1 MPAPD
6 TPPDARAPFPAIP
19 YGRAYFKGI
28 RLEGCLYV
36 DKTRFLHAL
45 EQERFVFFI
54 RPRRFGKTCWL
65 SLLESYY
72 DRNQANDFER
82 VFGGMDIGRLPT
94 PNRARYVVLRFNFST
109 FGNVPENLEREF
121 DEYCRRH
128 VRDAL
133 EDSPDLFPDAVA
145 DRIQAPSTVNGQL
158 DELFLHARREE
169 IPLYVL
175 IDEYDNFA
183 NTILAGAGAEA
194 YAAFTHG
201 GGFYRSFFA
210 TLKAGTENGS
220 VERLFVTGVS
230 PITMD
235 DVTSGFNI
243 GANLSLRPEFNEL
256 LGFTEDEVRRMLET
270 YRDLG
275 VFDQDVETALGT
287 MREWYAGYR
296 FANTAENLIY
306 NTDMVLHYL
315 KHSIPNKR
323 GPDNLI
329 DTNVRIDYGKLRH
342 LLLTGRQLNGNFDL
356 LREVIAEGRADSDVI
371 ETFPRARLTRPENFL
386 SLLHYFGL
394 LSIRGVIAG
403 VPRLGIPNQTVRR
416 LMYGYLRDA
425 YEDVGVFSLNLVE
438 FDRLTRRMA
447 LEGDWRPAVER
458 LRDAVAKYTGIRD
471 YIQGEKVLQGFLAAY
486 LGASEYF
493 VFHTEKELAK
503 GYADIVLEPLAAR
516 RPAMRHGFVIELKYL
531 SRGPETEARVTATA
545 DDARA
550 QLRGYLA
557 DHRLARQYPDVEFKG
572 VALVFRGWELV
583 FSEEVAVVDAGQH
596 LRSGPACA
604 SGRRASVADGGDQGS
619 ERGTASE

>member
-1 MPAPD
+1 MPSLESPHD
-6 TPPDARAPFPAIP
+6 QLPPFPAIP

-36 DKTRFLHAL
+36 DKTRFLRPL

-65 SLLESYY
+65 SMLESYY
-72 DRNQANDFER
+72 DRNQADDFER
-82 VFGGMDIGRLPT
+82 LFGGLDVYRQPT
-94 PNRARYVVLRFNFST
+94 SNRGRYVVVRFNFST
-109 FGNVPENLEREF
+109 FGSVPANLEREF

-128 VRDAL
+128 VRDAM
-133 EDSPDLFPDAVA
+133 EDNPDLFPDPVVE
-145 DRIQAPSTVNGQL
+145 RIQAPSTVNGQL

-169 IPLYVL
+169 IPLYIL

-183 NTILAGAGAEA
+183 NTILAGEGAEA
-194 YAAFTHG
+194 YHAFTHG

-210 TLKAGTENGS
+210 ALKAGTENGS

-230 PITMD
+230 PVTMD

-243 GANLSLRPEFNEL
+243 GANLSLRPEFNEM
-256 LGFTEDEVRRMLET
+256 LGFTEEEVRRMVET
-270 YRDLG
+270 YRNLG
-275 VFDQDVETALGT
+275 VFDQDVETALST
-287 MREWYAGYR
+287 MREWYDGYR
-296 FANTAENLIY
+296 FAKTAENVIY

-315 KHSIPNKR
+315 KHSIPDKP

-356 LREVIAEGRADSDVI
+356 LRRVIAEGRADSEIV
-371 ETFPRARLTRPENFL
+371 ESFPLALLARPENFL

-394 LSIRGVIAG
+394 LSIREVAAG

-416 LMYGYLRDA
+416 LMYGYLREA
-425 YEDVGVFSLNLVE
+425 YEEVGVFSLNLVE

-447 LEGDWRPAVER
+447 LAGEWRPAVEH
-458 LRDAVAKYTGIRD
+458 LCKAVAEHTGVRD
-471 YIQGEKVLQGFLAAY
+471 YIQGEKVLQGFIAAY
-486 LGASEYF
+486 LGAAEYF
-493 VFHTEKELAK
+493 VFHTETELAR
-503 GYADIVLEPLAAR
+503 GYADVVLEPLVAR
-516 RPAMRHGFVIELKYL
+516 YPGMRYGFVIELKYL
-531 SRGPETEARVTATA
+531 SRRLGSEARVMATA
-545 DDARA
+545 AEAVA

-557 DHRLARQYPDVEFKG
+557 DGRLARQYPDVEFKG

-583 FSEEVAVVDAGQH
+583 HSQEVVV
-596 LRSGPACA
+596 
-604 SGRRASVADGGDQGS
+604 V
-619 ERGTASE
+619 E

>member
-1 MPAPD
+1 MASKESQPHQLP
-6 TPPDARAPFPAIP
+6 PFPAIP

-36 DKTRFLHAL
+36 DKTRFLHPL

-72 DRNQANDFER
+72 DRNQADDFER
-82 VFGGMDIGRLPT
+82 VFGGLDICRQPT
-94 PNRARYVVLRFNFST
+94 PNRGRYVVVRFNFST
-109 FGNVPENLEREF
+109 FGNDPVRLEREF

-128 VRDAL
+128 VRDAM
-133 EDSPDLFPDAVA
+133 EDNPDLFPEVA
-145 DRIQAPSTVNGQL
+145 FDRIQAASTINGQL
-158 DELFLHARREE
+158 DELFLHAQREG
-169 IPLYVL
+169 IPLYILV
-175 IDEYDNFA
+175 DEYDNFA
-183 NTILAGAGAEA
+183 NTILAGEGAEA
-194 YAAFTHG
+194 YHAFTHG

-230 PITMD
+230 PVTMD

-256 LGFTEDEVRRMLET
+256 LGFTEDEVRRIVET

-287 MREWYAGYR
+287 MHEWYNGYR
-296 FANTAENLIY
+296 FSEEAEGFVY
-306 NTDMVLHYL
+306 NSDMVLHYV
-315 KHSIPNKR
+315 KHSVPNKP
-323 GPDNLI
+323 GPRQLI
-329 DTNVRIDYGKLRH
+329 DSNVRIDYGKLRH

-356 LREVIAEGRADSDVI
+356 LRHVIAEGRAHSEIV
-371 ETFPRARLTRPENFL
+371 ETFPLARLTESENFI
-386 SLLHYFGL
+386 SLLHYLGL
-394 LSIRGVIAG
+394 LSIRDLVAG

-416 LMYGYLRDA
+416 LMYSHLRDA
-425 YEDVGVFSLNLVE
+425 YGDVGVFSLNLVE

-458 LRDAVAKYTGIRD
+458 LCMAAAEHTGIRD

-486 LGASEYF
+486 LSASEYF
-493 VFHTEKELAK
+493 VFHTELELAK
-503 GYADIVLEPLAAR
+503 GYADLVLVPLEAR
-516 RPAMRHGFVIELKYL
+516 YPGMRHGFVIELKYL
-531 SRGPETEARVTATA
+531 SRGPETEARVTTTA
-545 DDARA
+545 AEA
-550 QLRGYLA
+550 GSQLRRYLA
-557 DHRLARQYPDVEFKG
+557 DERLARQFPNVEFKG

-583 FSEEVAVVDAGQH
+583 HGEEVAAVDAAG
-596 LRSGPACA
+596 
-604 SGRRASVADGGDQGS
+604 V
-619 ERGTASE
+619 

>member
-1 MPAPD
+1 MRSPESPHD
-6 TPPDARAPFPAIP
+6 QLAPFPAIP

-45 EQERFVFFI
+45 EEERFVFFI

-65 SLLESYY
+65 SMLESYY
-72 DRNQANDFER
+72 DRNQADDFER
-82 VFGGMDIGRLPT
+82 VFGDLDICRQPT
-94 PNRARYVVLRFNFST
+94 ANRGRYVVVRFNFST
-109 FGNVPENLEREF
+109 FGSMPANLEREF

-128 VRDAL
+128 VRDAV
-133 EDSPDLFPDAVA
+133 EDNPDLFPDAA
-145 DRIQAPSTVNGQL
+145 FDRIQAPTTINGQL
-158 DELFLHARREE
+158 DELFLHARREG

-183 NTILAGAGAEA
+183 NTILAGAGADA
-194 YAAFTHG
+194 YHAFTHG

-230 PITMD
+230 PVTLD

-243 GANLSLRPEFNEL
+243 GANLSLRAEFNEM

-287 MREWYAGYR
+287 MREWYNGYR
-296 FANTAENLIY
+296 FSEEAEGIVY

-315 KHSIPNKR
+315 KHSVPNKA
-323 GPDNLI
+323 GPRQLI

-356 LREVIAEGRADSDVI
+356 LRGVIAEGRADSEIV
-371 ETFPRARLTRPENFL
+371 ETFPQAQLTRPENFL
-386 SLLHYFGL
+386 SLMHYFGL
-394 LSIRGVIAG
+394 LSIREVAAG

-416 LMYGYLRDA
+416 LMYGYLREA
-425 YEDVGVFSLNLVE
+425 YEEVGVFALNLVE
-438 FDRLTRRMA
+438 LNRLTRRMA

-458 LRDAVAKYTGIRD
+458 LCNAVSEHTGIRD
-471 YIQGEKVLQGFLAAY
+471 FIQGEKVLQGFLAAY

-493 VFHTEKELAK
+493 VFHTEQELAK
-503 GYADIVLEPLAAR
+503 GYADIVLEPLVAR
-516 RPAMRHGFVIELKYL
+516 YPGMRYGFVIELKYL
-531 SRGPETEARVTATA
+531 SRAREPEPRVTAMA
-545 DDARA
+545 DAAVA

-557 DHRLARQYPDVEFKG
+557 DRRLARQYPDVEFKG
-572 VALVFRGWELV
+572 VALVFHGWELV
-583 FSEEVAVVDAGQH
+583 HSEEVAVID
-596 LRSGPACA
+596 
-604 SGRRASVADGGDQGS
+604 ADG
-619 ERGTASE
+619 A

>member
-1 MPAPD
+1 MHSPESPHD
-6 TPPDARAPFPAIP
+6 QLAPFPAIP

-28 RLEGCLYV
+28 RMEGCLYV

-65 SLLESYY
+65 SMLESYY
-72 DRNQANDFER
+72 DRNQADYFER
-82 VFGGMDIGRLPT
+82 VFGGLDICRQPT
-94 PNRARYVVLRFNFST
+94 PNRGRYVVVRFNFST
-109 FGNVPENLEREF
+109 FGNDPANLEREF
-121 DEYCRRH
+121 DKYCRRH
-128 VRDAL
+128 VRDAV
-133 EDSPDLFPDAVA
+133 EDNPDLFPDAA
-145 DRIQAPSTVNGQL
+145 FDRIQAPTTINGQL
-158 DELFLHARREE
+158 DELFLHARREG

-183 NTILAGAGAEA
+183 STILAGAGAEA
-194 YAAFTHG
+194 YHALTRG

-230 PITMD
+230 PITLD

-243 GANLSLRPEFNEL
+243 GANLSLRPEFNEM
-256 LGFTEDEVRRMLET
+256 LGFTEAEVRRIVES

-275 VFDQDVETALGT
+275 VFDQDVETALDI
-287 MREWYAGYR
+287 MREWYDGYR
-296 FANTAENLIY
+296 FADTAENAIY

-315 KHSIPNKR
+315 RHSLPNKR
-323 GPDNLI
+323 GPDSLI
-329 DTNVRIDYGKLRH
+329 DANVRIDYGKLRH
-342 LLLTGRQLNGNFDL
+342 LLLTGRKLNGNFDL
-356 LREVIAEGRADSDVI
+356 LRAVIAEGRADSDIV
-371 ETFPRARLTRPENFL
+371 ETFPQARLTRPENFL
-386 SLLHYFGL
+386 SLMHYFGL
-394 LSIRGVIAG
+394 LSIRDVTAG

-425 YEDVGVFSLNLVE
+425 YDDVGVFSLNLVE

-447 LEGDWRPAVER
+447 LEGDWQPAIER
-458 LRDAVAKYTGIRD
+458 LCKAVTEHTGIRD
-471 YIQGEKVLQGFLAAY
+471 FIQGEKILQGFLAAY

-493 VFHTEKELAK
+493 VFHTEQELAK

-516 RPAMRHGFVIELKYL
+516 YPGMRYGFVIELKYL
-531 SRGPETEARVTATA
+531 SRGREPEARVAAVA
-545 DDARA
+545 DAAVA

-557 DHRLARQYPDVEFKG
+557 DGRLARQYPDVEFKG

-583 FSEEVAVVDAGQH
+583 HSEQVVAVE
-596 LRSGPACA
+596 
-604 SGRRASVADGGDQGS
+604 ADG
-619 ERGTASE
+619 A

>member
-1 MPAPD
+1 MRSPESQHDQLP
-6 TPPDARAPFPAIP
+6 PFPAIP

-45 EQERFVFFI
+45 EEERFVFFI

-65 SLLESYY
+65 SMLESYY
-72 DRNQANDFER
+72 DRNQADDFER
-82 VFGGMDIGRLPT
+82 VFGDLDICRQPT
-94 PNRARYVVLRFNFST
+94 ANRGRYVVVRFNFST
-109 FGNVPENLEREF
+109 FGSMPANLEREF

-128 VRDAL
+128 VRDAV
-133 EDSPDLFPDAVA
+133 EDNPDLFPDAA
-145 DRIQAPSTVNGQL
+145 FDRIQAPTTINGQL
-158 DELFLHARREE
+158 DELFLHARREG

-183 NTILAGAGAEA
+183 NTILAGAGADA
-194 YAAFTHG
+194 YHAFTHG

-230 PITMD
+230 PVTLD

-243 GANLSLRPEFNEL
+243 GANLSLRAEFNEM

-287 MREWYAGYR
+287 MREWYNGYR
-296 FANTAENLIY
+296 FSEEAEGIVY

-315 KHSIPNKR
+315 KHSVPNKA
-323 GPDNLI
+323 GPRQLI

-356 LREVIAEGRADSDVI
+356 LRGVIAEGRADSEIV
-371 ETFPRARLTRPENFL
+371 ETFPQAQLTRPENFL
-386 SLLHYFGL
+386 SLMHYFGL
-394 LSIRGVIAG
+394 LSIREVAAG

-416 LMYGYLRDA
+416 LMYGYLREA
-425 YEDVGVFSLNLVE
+425 YEEVGVFALNLVE
-438 FDRLTRRMA
+438 LDRLTRRMA

-458 LRDAVAKYTGIRD
+458 LCNAVSEHTGIRD
-471 YIQGEKVLQGFLAAY
+471 FIQGEKVLQGFLAAY

-493 VFHTEKELAK
+493 VFHTEQELAK
-503 GYADIVLEPLAAR
+503 GYADIVLEPLVAR
-516 RPAMRHGFVIELKYL
+516 YPGMRYGFVIELKYL
-531 SRGPETEARVTATA
+531 SRAREPEPRVTAMA
-545 DDARA
+545 DAAVA

-557 DHRLARQYPDVEFKG
+557 DRRLARQYPDVEFKG
-572 VALVFRGWELV
+572 VALVFHGWELV
-583 FSEEVAVVDAGQH
+583 HSEEVAVID
-596 LRSGPACA
+596 
-604 SGRRASVADGGDQGS
+604 ADG
-619 ERGTASE
+619 A

>member
-1 MPAPD
+1 MHSPESPHD
-6 TPPDARAPFPAIP
+6 QLAPFPAIP
-19 YGRAYFKGI
+19 YGRAYFRGI
-28 RLEGCLYV
+28 RMEGCLYV

-65 SLLESYY
+65 SMLESYY
-72 DRNQANDFER
+72 DRNQADDFER
-82 VFGGMDIGRLPT
+82 VFGGLDIYREPT
-94 PNRARYVVLRFNFST
+94 PNRGRYVVVRFNFST
-109 FGNVPENLEREF
+109 FGNDPANLEREF

-128 VRDAL
+128 VRDAV
-133 EDSPDLFPDAVA
+133 EDHPDLFPDAVV
-145 DRIQAPSTVNGQL
+145 DRIQTASTINGQL
-158 DELFLHARREE
+158 DELFLHARREG

-183 NTILAGAGAEA
+183 STILAGAGAEA
-194 YAAFTHG
+194 YHALTRG

-230 PITMD
+230 PITLD

-243 GANLSLRPEFNEL
+243 GVNLSLRPEFNEM
-256 LGFTEDEVRRMLET
+256 LGFTEAEVRRIVES

-275 VFDQDVETALGT
+275 VFDQDVETALDI
-287 MREWYAGYR
+287 MREWYDGYR
-296 FANTAENLIY
+296 FADTAENAIY

-315 KHSIPNKR
+315 RHSLPNKR
-323 GPDNLI
+323 GPDSLI
-329 DTNVRIDYGKLRH
+329 DANVRIDYGKLRH
-342 LLLTGRQLNGNFDL
+342 LLLTGRKLNGNFDL
-356 LREVIAEGRADSDVI
+356 LRAVIAEGRADSDIV
-371 ETFPRARLTRPENFL
+371 ETFPQARLTRPENFL
-386 SLLHYFGL
+386 SLMHYFGL
-394 LSIRGVIAG
+394 LSIRDVTAG

-425 YEDVGVFSLNLVE
+425 YDDVGVFSPNLVE

-447 LEGDWRPAVER
+447 LEGDWQPAIER
-458 LRDAVAKYTGIRD
+458 LCKAVAEHTGIRD
-471 YIQGEKVLQGFLAAY
+471 FIQGEKILQGFLAAY

-493 VFHTEKELAK
+493 VFHTEQELAK

-516 RPAMRHGFVIELKYL
+516 YPGMRYGFVIELKYL
-531 SRGPETEARVTATA
+531 SRGREPEARVAAVA
-545 DDARA
+545 DAAVA

-557 DHRLARQYPDVEFKG
+557 DGRLARQYPDVEFKG

-583 FSEEVAVVDAGQH
+583 HSEQVV
-596 LRSGPACA
+596 
-604 SGRRASVADGGDQGS
+604 VVEADG
-619 ERGTASE
+619 A

>member
-1 MPAPD
+1 MPLPESHHD
-6 TPPDARAPFPAIP
+6 QRTPFPAIP
-19 YGRAYFKGI
+19 YGRAYFRGI

-65 SLLESYY
+65 SMLESYY
-72 DRNQANDFER
+72 DRNQADDFER
-82 VFGGMDIGRLPT
+82 VFGGLDICRQPT
-94 PNRARYVVLRFNFST
+94 PNRGRYVVVRFNFST
-109 FGNVPENLEREF
+109 FGNDPANLEREF

-128 VRDAL
+128 VRDAV
-133 EDSPDLFPDAVA
+133 EDHPDLFPGAVV
-145 DRIQAPSTVNGQL
+145 DRIQAASTINGQL
-158 DELFLHARREE
+158 DELFLHARRKQ
-169 IPLYVL
+169 IPLYIL

-183 NTILAGAGAEA
+183 STILAGAGAEA
-194 YAAFTHG
+194 YHALTRG

-230 PITMD
+230 PITPD

-243 GANLSLRPEFNEL
+243 GVNLSLRPEFNEM
-256 LGFTEDEVRRMLET
+256 LGFTEAEVRRVVES

-275 VFDQDVETALGT
+275 VFDQDVETALDI
-287 MREWYAGYR
+287 MREWYDGYR
-296 FANTAENLIY
+296 FADTAENAIY

-315 KHSIPNKR
+315 RHSLPNKR

-329 DTNVRIDYGKLRH
+329 DANVRIDYGKLRH
-342 LLLTGRQLNGNFDL
+342 LLLTGRKLNGNFDL
-356 LREVIAEGRADSDVI
+356 LRAVIAEGRADSDIV
-371 ETFPRARLTRPENFL
+371 ETFPQARLTRPENFL
-386 SLLHYFGL
+386 SLMHYFGL
-394 LSIRGVIAG
+394 LSIRDVTAG

-425 YEDVGVFSLNLVE
+425 YDDVGVFSPNLVE

-447 LEGDWRPAVER
+447 LEGDWQPAIER
-458 LRDAVAKYTGIRD
+458 LCKAVAEHTGIRD
-471 YIQGEKVLQGFLAAY
+471 FIQGEKILQGFLAAY

-493 VFHTEKELAK
+493 VFHTEQELAK

-516 RPAMRHGFVIELKYL
+516 YPGMRYGFVIELKYL
-531 SRGPETEARVTATA
+531 SRGREPEPRVAA
-545 DDARA
+545 VANAAVA

-557 DHRLARQYPDVEFKG
+557 DGRLARQYPDVQFKG
-572 VALVFRGWELV
+572 VALVFRGWELAH
-583 FSEEVAVVDAGQH
+583 SEQVV
-596 LRSGPACA
+596 
-604 SGRRASVADGGDQGS
+604 VVEADG
-619 ERGTASE
+619 A

>member
-1 MPAPD
+1 MHSAESPHD
-6 TPPDARAPFPAIP
+6 QLAPFPAIP
-19 YGRAYFKGI
+19 YGRAYFRGI
-28 RLEGCLYV
+28 RMEGCLYV

-65 SLLESYY
+65 SMLESYY
-72 DRNQANDFER
+72 DRNQADDFER
-82 VFGGMDIGRLPT
+82 VFGGLDIYREPT
-94 PNRARYVVLRFNFST
+94 PNRGRYVVVQFNFST
-109 FGNVPENLEREF
+109 FGNDPANLEREF

-128 VRDAL
+128 VRDAV
-133 EDSPDLFPDAVA
+133 EDHPDLFPDAVV
-145 DRIQAPSTVNGQL
+145 DRIQAASTINGQL
-158 DELFLHARREE
+158 DELFLHARRKE
-169 IPLYVL
+169 IPLYIL

-183 NTILAGAGAEA
+183 STILAGAGAEA
-194 YAAFTHG
+194 YHALTRG

-230 PITMD
+230 PITLD

-243 GANLSLRPEFNEL
+243 GANLSLRPEFNEM
-256 LGFTEDEVRRMLET
+256 LGFTEAEVRRIVES

-275 VFDQDVETALGT
+275 VFDQDVETALDI
-287 MREWYAGYR
+287 MREWYDGYR
-296 FANTAENLIY
+296 FADTAENAIY

-315 KHSIPNKR
+315 RHSLPNKR

-329 DTNVRIDYGKLRH
+329 DANVRIDYGKLRH
-342 LLLTGRQLNGNFDL
+342 VLLTGRKLNGNFDL
-356 LREVIAEGRADSDVI
+356 LRAVIAEGRADSDIV
-371 ETFPRARLTRPENFL
+371 ETFPQARLTRPENFL
-386 SLLHYFGL
+386 SLMHYFGL
-394 LSIRGVIAG
+394 LSIRDVTAG

-425 YEDVGVFSLNLVE
+425 YDDVGVFSPNLVE

-447 LEGDWRPAVER
+447 LEGDWQPAIER
-458 LRDAVAKYTGIRD
+458 LCKAVTEHTGIRD
-471 YIQGEKVLQGFLAAY
+471 FIQGEKILQGFLAAY

-493 VFHTEKELAK
+493 VFHTEQELAK

-516 RPAMRHGFVIELKYL
+516 YPGMRYGFVIELKYL
-531 SRGPETEARVTATA
+531 SRGREPEARVAAVA
-545 DDARA
+545 DAAVA

-557 DHRLARQYPDVEFKG
+557 DGRLARQYPDVEFKG

-583 FSEEVAVVDAGQH
+583 HSEQVV
-596 LRSGPACA
+596 
-604 SGRRASVADGGDQGS
+604 VVEADG
-619 ERGTASE
+619 A

>member
-1 MPAPD
+1 MLS
-6 TPPDARAPFPAIP
+6 PDAPPGGLGPFPAIP

-65 SLLESYY
+65 SMLESYY
-72 DRNQANDFER
+72 DRNQADDFER
-82 VFGGMDIGRLPT
+82 VFGGLDICRQPT
-94 PNRARYVVLRFNFST
+94 PNRGRYVVVRFNFST
-109 FGNVPENLEREF
+109 FGSDPARLEREF

-128 VRDAL
+128 VRDAV
-133 EDSPDLFPDAVA
+133 EDNPDLFPDAA
-145 DRIQAPSTVNGQL
+145 FDRIEAPPTVNGQL
-158 DELFLHARREE
+158 DELFLHARREG

-183 NTILAGAGAEA
+183 NTILAGEGAEA
-194 YAAFTHG
+194 YHAFTHG

-230 PITMD
+230 PVTMD

-243 GANLSLRPEFNEL
+243 GANLSLRAEFNEM
-256 LGFTEDEVRRMLET
+256 LGFTEDEVRRMVET
-270 YRDLG
+270 YRNLG
-275 VFDQDVETALGT
+275 VFDQDVEAALGT
-287 MREWYAGYR
+287 MREWYDGYR
-296 FANTAENLIY
+296 FSEEAEGMVY
-306 NTDMVLHYL
+306 NTDMVLHYM
-315 KHSIPNKR
+315 KHSVPNKA
-323 GPDNLI
+323 GPRQLI
-329 DTNVRIDYGKLRH
+329 DSNVRIDYGKLRH

-356 LREVIAEGRADSDVI
+356 LRRVIAEGRADSEI
-371 ETFPRARLTRPENFL
+371 AETFPQARLTDTENFI

-394 LSIRGVIAG
+394 LSIRDVVAG

-425 YEDVGVFSLNLVE
+425 YGDVGVFSLNLVE

-447 LEGDWRPAVER
+447 LEGDWRPAVKR
-458 LRDAVAKYTGIRD
+458 LSKAVTEHTGIRD
-471 YIQGEKVLQGFLAAY
+471 YIRGEKVLQGFLAAY

-493 VFHTEKELAK
+493 VFHTEQELAK
-503 GYADIVLEPLAAR
+503 GYADIVLEPLVAR
-516 RPAMRHGFVIELKYL
+516 YPGMRYGFVIELKYL
-531 SRGPETEARVTATA
+531 SRGPETEARVTAVA
-545 DDARA
+545 DDALS
-550 QLRGYLA
+550 QLRAYLA
-557 DHRLARQYPDVEFKG
+557 DGRLAQQYPDVEFKG

-583 FSEEVAVVDAGQH
+583 YGEEVG
-596 LRSGPACA
+596 
-604 SGRRASVADGGDQGS
+604 GGDA
-619 ERGTASE
+619 R

>member
-1 MPAPD
+1 MAP
-6 TPPDARAPFPAIP
+6 PENLPYQLPQFPAIP

-72 DRNQANDFER
+72 DRNQAHDFER
-82 VFGGMDIGRLPT
+82 VFGGLDICRQPT
-94 PNRARYVVLRFNFST
+94 PNRGRYVVVRFNFST
-109 FGNVPENLEREF
+109 FRNVPADLEREF

-133 EDSPDLFPDAVA
+133 EDNPDLFPDAVA
-145 DRIQAPSTVNGQL
+145 RRIQAPSTIHGQF

-183 NTILAGAGAEA
+183 NTILAGEGAEA
-194 YAAFTHG
+194 YYEFTHG

-230 PITMD
+230 PVTMD

-256 LGFTEDEVRRMLET
+256 LGFTEDEVRHLVET

-275 VFDQDVETALGT
+275 VFDQDLETALGT
-287 MREWYAGYR
+287 MREWYNGYR
-296 FANTAENLIY
+296 FSEEAEGFVY
-306 NTDMVLHYL
+306 NSDMVLHYV
-315 KHSIPNKR
+315 KHSVPNKP
-323 GPDNLI
+323 GPRQLI
-329 DTNVRIDYGKLRH
+329 DSNVRIDYGKLRH

-356 LREVIAEGRADSDVI
+356 LRHVIAEGRADSELV
-371 ETFPRARLTRPENFL
+371 ESFPQARLTQPENFL

-394 LSIRGVIAG
+394 LSIRDVAAG
-403 VPRLGIPNQTVRR
+403 VARLGIPNQTVRR
-416 LMYGYLRDA
+416 LTYGYLRDA
-425 YEDVGVFSLNLVE
+425 YRDVGVFSLDLVE
-438 FDRLTRRMA
+438 FDRLTRGMA
-447 LEGDWRPAVER
+447 LEGDWRSAVER
-458 LRDAVAKYTGIRD
+458 LCMAVAEHTGIRD
-471 YIQGEKVLQGFLAAY
+471 YIQGEKSCKDSL
-486 LGASEYF
+486 
-493 VFHTEKELAK
+493 
-503 GYADIVLEPLAAR
+503 
-516 RPAMRHGFVIELKYL
+516 RP
-531 SRGPETEARVTATA
+531 T
-545 DDARA
+545 
-550 QLRGYLA
+550 
-557 DHRLARQYPDVEFKG
+557 
-572 VALVFRGWELV
+572 
-583 FSEEVAVVDAGQH
+583 
-596 LRSGPACA
+596 
-604 SGRRASVADGGDQGS
+604 
-619 ERGTASE
+619 

>member
-1 MPAPD
+1 MPSRESQPD
-6 TPPDARAPFPAIP
+6 QLPPFPAIP

-45 EQERFVFFI
+45 EEERFVFFI

-65 SLLESYY
+65 SMLESYY
-72 DRNQANDFER
+72 DRNQTDDFER
-82 VFGGMDIGRLPT
+82 VFGGLDICRQPT
-94 PNRARYVVLRFNFST
+94 ANRGRYVVVRFNFST
-109 FGNVPENLEREF
+109 FGSMPANLEREF

-128 VRDAL
+128 VRDAV
-133 EDSPDLFPDAVA
+133 EDNPDLFPDAA
-145 DRIQAPSTVNGQL
+145 FDRIQAPTTINGQL
-158 DELFLHARREE
+158 DELFLHARREG

-183 NTILAGAGAEA
+183 NTILAGAGADA
-194 YAAFTHG
+194 YHAFTHG

-230 PITMD
+230 PVTLD

-243 GANLSLRPEFNEL
+243 GANLSLRADFNEM

-287 MREWYAGYR
+287 MREWYNGYR
-296 FANTAENLIY
+296 FSEEAEGIVY

-315 KHSIPNKR
+315 KHSVPNKA
-323 GPDNLI
+323 GPRQLI

-356 LREVIAEGRADSDVI
+356 LRRVIAEGRADGEIV
-371 ETFPRARLTRPENFL
+371 ETFPQARLTQPENFL
-386 SLLHYFGL
+386 SLMHYFGL
-394 LSIRGVIAG
+394 LSIRDVAAG

-416 LMYGYLRDA
+416 LMYGYLREA
-425 YEDVGVFSLNLVE
+425 YEEVGVFALNLVE
-438 FDRLTRRMA
+438 LDRLTRRMA

-458 LRDAVAKYTGIRD
+458 LCNAVSEHTGIRD
-471 YIQGEKVLQGFLAAY
+471 FIQGEKVLQGFLAAY

-493 VFHTEKELAK
+493 VFHTEQELAK
-503 GYADIVLEPLAAR
+503 GYADIVLEPLVAR
-516 RPAMRHGFVIELKYL
+516 YPGMRYGFVIELKYL
-531 SRGPETEARVTATA
+531 SRAREPEPRVTAMA
-545 DDARA
+545 DAAVA

-557 DHRLARQYPDVEFKG
+557 DRRLAWQYPDVEFKG
-572 VALVFRGWELV
+572 VALVFHGWELV
-583 FSEEVAVVDAGQH
+583 HSEEVAAID
-596 LRSGPACA
+596 
-604 SGRRASVADGGDQGS
+604 ADG
-619 ERGTASE
+619 A